1 MDQKQQ
7 NAHTVEGKAE
17 RFGPGHARS
26 EEAARRFGPGHGY
39 VHDGARV
46 QVGGKPVKG
55 EKGFQCFRCK
65 ARFDSSKDLV
75 AHQAKPCEVPRMEEV
90 KSGAR

>member
-39 VHDGARV
+39 VHDGALVKLRWE
-46 QVGGKPVKG
+46 PVKG
-55 EKGFQCFRCK
+55 KKGYQCLRCK
-65 ARFDSSKDLV
+65 RRFDSSKDLV
-75 AHQAKPCEVPRMEEV
+75 AHQAKPCEVPKQEEV
-90 KSGAR
+90 KNWTR